1 MIADLLTG
9 WAALE
14 AALPGYITAEEYARP
29 EGADEVF
36 ASVEIKE
43 KLKATLEEYRFN
55 LLSTAIQVRTRRCK
69 IDLVKVPDNE
79 AATERIDEVWE
90 ANEMAVHYPGL
101 IRDTF
106 TYGDAYVQVW
116 ELAGD
121 DEDLLTADDD
131 LMAAGVEITT
141 HNPKNVRMMYDPENP
156 RRKAFLINRWCL
168 PKDQYGIER
177 WRVDLWY
184 ADTVERWVSKL
195 GNGLEKADGWDP
207 YGDEQGAAELVNPFG
222 EIPWFHHRT
231 DLPYGVPVHKAGYG
245 AQNALVKMLVTQI
258 SNVES
263 LGFPGRYGLLD
274 PDAVLDE
281 NNDTPQWVDDDDASS
296 VTPDGLDRGGAQS
309 SGMRSGPGTMQT
321 FTGMKEVGQFDA
333 ADPKGFLDPAEF
345 YIRLMAQLTTTP
357 LHYFDPSGDVPS
369 GESLKVADAP
379 LTDDVEWLQVLQTG
393 PIRDEWMFALK
404 VLKVKATSVQVAW
417 KPVQSATSLDDW
429 TIIAAKQA
437 AGVPVEQSLQEAGY
451 RPEQVSEWLDA
462 DAEAA
467 TLAQRVALLGQ
478 IGTAIRDMSSGVALG
493 VLSEQD
499 ANAAVKL
506 VLAQINA
513 SGSGADQA

>member
-1 MIADLLTG
+1 
-9 WAALE
+9 
-14 AALPGYITAEEYARP
+14 
-29 EGADEVF
+29 
-36 ASVEIKE
+36 
-43 KLKATLEEYRFN
+43 
-55 LLSTAIQVRTRRCK
+55 
-69 IDLVKVPDNE
+69 
-79 AATERIDEVWE
+79 
-90 ANEMAVHYPGL
+90 
-101 IRDTF
+101 
-106 TYGDAYVQVW
+106 
-116 ELAGD
+116 
-121 DEDLLTADDD
+121 
-131 LMAAGVEITT
+131 
-141 HNPKNVRMMYDPENP
+141 
-156 RRKAFLINRWCL
+156 
-168 PKDQYGIER
+168 
-177 WRVDLWY
+177 
-184 ADTVERWVSKL
+184 
-195 GNGLEKADGWDP
+195 
-207 YGDEQGAAELVNPFG
+207 
-222 EIPWFHHRT
+222 
-231 DLPYGVPVHKAGYG
+231 
-245 AQNALVKMLVTQI
+245 
-258 SNVES
+258 
-263 LGFPGRYGLLD
+263 
-274 PDAVLDE
+274 VLDD
-281 NNDTPQWVDDDDASS
+281 NNDTPQWVDDDDAGS
-296 VTPDGLDRGGAQS
+296 VTPVGLDRGGAQS